1 MKNSKRLW
9 MSVLVIVFTVVF
21 FSCKNNKAEKV
32 EEVSTMEEVD
42 TASTAFMPFKVIV
55 IKHDVADYNK
65 WRLAYDA
72 HDSVRMTY
80 GISHF
85 VIGRG
90 MDNPNTIMVID
101 KMDDVNKAKDFS
113 MLPSL
118 KDAMKK
124 AGVLNTPKFGFYEV
138 IRNDNS
144 KINLKDRLMVTHRVK
159 DFDAWLKVYDEE
171 GIIKRMEGGLIDRG
185 MARNIDDPNIVTIVF
200 AISDIDKAKAL
211 IKSEEQK
218 KVMMD
223 AGVEGVPEMFFYKLV
238 E

>member
-55 IKHDVADYNK
+55 IKHDVAGYNK

>member
-138 IRNDNS
+138 IRNDDS